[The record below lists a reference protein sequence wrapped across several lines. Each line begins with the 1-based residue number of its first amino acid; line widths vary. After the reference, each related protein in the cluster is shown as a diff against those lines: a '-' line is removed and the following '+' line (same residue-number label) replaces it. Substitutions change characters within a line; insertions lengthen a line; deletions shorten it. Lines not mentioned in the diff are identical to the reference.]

1 MWFVDMIYIGSRFSC
16 SRVPKLSLPIHQRG
30 LSRNMVD
37 YFCSHRT
44 LSLLPRR
51 SRWLSLGI
59 PFRCQ
64 SYRYKIRHVTSN
76 RCYLHYQWIV
86 QHLFEL
92 SFVPCENLEYN
103 PVGQWQNLRAQEF
116 VNFLLTDRFRI
127 SSFSKIEIMFSISAS
142 CRSKLGTLSNDHDD
156 EDNNSVKKQLFL
168 CAKQLLCTCITLF
181 STFLWRPLHDYDVKP
196 PSATFHGGRGN
207 MKTNFPFAI
216 WTWIK
221 PLRI

>member
-1 MWFVDMIYIGSRFSC
+1 MWVVDMIYIGSRFSC

-37 YFCSHRT
+37 YFCSHCI

-116 VNFLLTDRFRI
+116 VDFLLTDRFRI

-142 CRSKLGTLSNDHDD
+142 CRSKLGTLSNDHHD
-156 EDNNSVKKQLFL
+156 EDNNSVKKTIVFM
-168 CAKQLLCTCITLF
+168 CKTTA
-181 STFLWRPLHDYDVKP
+181 LHVHY
-196 PSATFHGGRGN
+196 AF
-207 MKTNFPFAI
+207 
-216 WTWIK
+216 
-221 PLRI
+221 

>member
-37 YFCSHRT
+37 YFCSHCI

-103 PVGQWQNLRAQEF
+103 AVGQWQNLRAQEF
-116 VNFLLTDRFRI
+116 VNFLLTDRFRS
-127 SSFSKIEIMFSISAS
+127 SSFSKNLNYVQYFSQ
-142 CRSKLGTLSNDHDD
+142 L
-156 EDNNSVKKQLFL
+156 SVKIRDLKQRPPRRRQQRRQKSNCFYVQNNCSARASRFL
-168 CAKQLLCTCITLF
+168 VHFFDVHCTT
-181 STFLWRPLHDYDVKP
+181 T
-196 PSATFHGGRGN
+196 
-207 MKTNFPFAI
+207 
-216 WTWIK
+216 TWSL
-221 PLRI
+221 PLRRFMEDVEIWRQIFLSLFEHG